1 MKKFLA
7 AMVAVSVFAAT
18 AEDFVARF
26 EPGLK
31 GWTVKNMNNAV
42 ELKVD
47 RYNGKNALV
56 IPDCRARRGRRG
68 KLPESLSP

>member
-1 MKKFLA
+1 MKMKNIFA
-7 AMVAVSVFAAT
+7 AIVFASSCAAI

-42 ELKVD
+42 EVKAG
-47 RYNGKNALV
+47 RYKGEDALV
-56 IPDCRARRGRRG
+56 ISG
-68 KLPESLSP
+68 